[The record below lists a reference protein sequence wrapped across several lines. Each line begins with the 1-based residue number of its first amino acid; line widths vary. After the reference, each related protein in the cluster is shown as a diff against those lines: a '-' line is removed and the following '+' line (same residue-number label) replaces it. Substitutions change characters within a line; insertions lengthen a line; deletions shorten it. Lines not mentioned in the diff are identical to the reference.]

1 MVSLTCGIKK
11 KDTSILTTYKTVI
24 DSQIEETNL
33 WLPKWKGTG
42 YRGINEKFGIDIS
55 TLLYME

>member
-24 DSQIEETNL
+24 HSQIEETNL

-42 YRGINEKFGIDIS
+42 YRGIN
-55 TLLYME
+55 